1 MKFLTYCMVAIALF
15 SNSSY
20 AADNAEI
27 PIEDF
32 FSDVAYSDV
41 AISPTGKYFAIKSTK
56 GVSDSILIFDR
67 QNKQVAANF
76 TFGEQQE
83 FSGITWVNDERFI
96 FRGQRV
102 EGYLDGSSSR
112 ASWYAA
118 NADGSNRREIFKTER
133 STMQLVHLLPEDPD
147 HVLVSKYHFADGYKA
162 KVHRLNI
169 NDGRTY
175 YVADQPSDVNAVLA
189 DNTGTLRAAYG
200 FETDDDMLTQVFQ
213 LYYKPLDEE
222 EWKPLAID
230 GYSPGDRVSFI
241 GFAADNRRAFLI
253 GNFETKTSAVYELDT
268 KTGELTMVAHD
279 PVSDVSG
286 YSEDLKNQL
295 IAVEF
300 APDKY
305 KRVYVDDTKS
315 AKLLQS
321 LEQAFPGQQVF
332 LRNGTGDGKYAVVR
346 VRSDKNPGEFY
357 LFDTETL
364 QASYIASSRPRLN
377 ANELAEMR
385 PFSFTASDGVELHG
399 YLTVPKPDRFG
410 RTPPLVVEVHGGPM
424 GIRDYWG
431 FSGSNQFLANRGIA
445 VLQVNFRG
453 SGGYGQEFMEGG
465 YGQWGKRMQQDL
477 YDATQWAIEQGHA
490 AEDRICIS
498 GGSYGAYAAMLA
510 LTQKPDMYQCAVT
523 LGGVYS
529 LPLLRSTTDSA
540 GNERA
545 RRSFDRQMGD
555 DMKTLEAVS
564 PVFFADQITKPI
576 LLIHGRNDVRT
587 PFSQYEVMLEALKR
601 HDKNVETWVHD
612 GGHSVYTQEERFVEN
627 QKILDFLSRHLAL
640 R

>member
-1 MKFLTYCMVAIALF
+1 MIAFALF
-15 SNSSY
+15 AISSH
-20 AADNAEI
+20 AATNAEI

-41 AISPTGKYFAIKSTK
+41 AISPSGKYFAIKSTT
-56 GVSDSILIFDR
+56 GISDSILIFDR
-67 QNKQVAANF
+67 QNKQVTANF

-83 FSGITWVNDERFI
+83 FSQIAWVNDERFI

-118 NADGSNRREIFKTER
+118 NADGSNRRELFRTDR
-133 STMQLVHLLPEDPD
+133 SAMDLTHLLPDDPD
-147 HVLVSKYHFADGYKA
+147 HILVSKYHFADGYKA

-175 YVADQPSDVNAVLA
+175 FVADQPNDVNEVLA

-200 FETDDDMLTQVFQ
+200 FETKDDGITQEFK
-213 LYYKPLDEE
+213 LYYKPLEQDE
-222 EWKPLAID
+222 WQPLTID
-230 GYSPGDRVSFI
+230 GYNPGDRVSFI

-268 KTGELTMVAHD
+268 KTGELSMVAHD
-279 PVSDVSG
+279 PVSDVNG
-286 YSEDLKNQL
+286 YAIDLKGQV
-295 IAVEF
+295 ISVTF
-300 APDKY
+300 APGKF
-305 KRVYVDDTKS
+305 KRTFVDDTKS
-315 AKLLQS
+315 AQLLMS
-321 LEQAFPGQQVF
+321 LEQAFPNQQVF
-332 LRNGTGDGKYAVVR
+332 LRNGTADGKYAVVR

-377 ANELAEMR
+377 MNELAEMR
-385 PFSFTASDGVELHG
+385 PFSFTTSDDVELHG
-399 YLTVPKPDRFG
+399 YLTVPAPDRFG

-424 GIRDYWG
+424 GVRDYWG
-431 FSGSNQFLANRGIA
+431 FNSTNQFLANRGIA

-453 SGGYGQEFMEGG
+453 SGGYGQEFMESG
-465 YGQWGKRMQQDL
+465 YGQWGKRMQQDV
-477 YDATQWAIEQGHA
+477 YEATQWAIDQGHA
-490 AEDRICIS
+490 AKDRICIS
-498 GGSYGAYAAMLA
+498 GASYGAYSAMLA
-510 LTQKPDMYQCAVT
+510 LTQKPDMYQCAVAI
-523 LGGVYS
+523 GGVYS

-540 GNERA
+540 GSQRA
-545 RRSFDRQMGD
+545 RKYFDRQMGA
-555 DMKTLEAVS
+555 DMKALEAVS

-587 PFSQYEVMLEALKR
+587 PFSQYEVMLKALNE
-601 HDKNVETWVHD
+601 HDKSVETWVHN

-627 QKILDFLSRHLAL
+627 QMILDFLSRHLAL

>member
-1 MKFLTYCMVAIALF
+1 MKFLTSCMIVFALF
-15 SNSSY
+15 TNTAN
-20 AADNAEI
+20 AASPAEI

-56 GVSDSILIFDR
+56 GISDSILIFDR
-67 QNKQVAANF
+67 ENKQVTANF
-76 TFGEQQE
+76 TFGELQE
-83 FSGITWVNDERFI
+83 FSQIAWVNNERII
-96 FRGQRV
+96 FRGHKV

-118 NADGSNRREIFKTER
+118 NADGSNRRELFRSER
-133 STMQLVHLLPEDPD
+133 SVMDLTHLLPDDPD
-147 HVLVSKYHFADGYKA
+147 HILVSKYHFADGFKA

-175 YVADQPSDVNAVLA
+175 FVADQPNEVNQVLA

-200 FETDDDMLTQVFQ
+200 FETQDDGLTQEFF
-213 LYYKPLDEE
+213 LYYKPLGEE
-222 EWKPLAID
+222 SWKPLSID
-230 GYSPGDRVSFI
+230 GYKAGDRVNFI

-253 GNFETKTSAVYELDT
+253 GNFETETSAVYELDT
-268 KTGELTMVAHD
+268 KTGELSMITHD
-279 PVSDVSG
+279 SISDVSG
-286 YSEDLKNQL
+286 YETDLDDQV
-295 IAVEF
+295 IAVTF
-300 APDKY
+300 APGKY
-305 KRVYVDDTKS
+305 KRIYVDDTTS
-315 AKLLQS
+315 AKLLKS
-321 LEQAFPGQQVF
+321 LEQAFPDQQVF
-332 LRNGTGDGKYAVVR
+332 LRNGTADGKYAVVR

-357 LFDTETL
+357 LFNTETL

-377 ANELAEMR
+377 TSEMAEMR

-431 FSGSNQFLANRGIA
+431 FNSSNQFLASRGIA

-453 SGGYGQEFMEGG
+453 SGGYGQAFMESG
-465 YGQWGKRMQQDL
+465 YGQWGKRMQQDV

-490 AEDRICIS
+490 AKDRICIS

-510 LTQKPDMYQCAVT
+510 LTQKPDMYQCAVAI
-523 LGGVYS
+523 GGVYS
-529 LPLLRSTTDSA
+529 LPLLRATTDSA
-540 GNERA
+540 GNEQA
-545 RRSFDRQMGD
+545 RKSFDRQMGA
-555 DMKTLEAVS
+555 DMRALEAVS

-587 PFSQYEVMLEALKR
+587 PFSQYEVMLEALNK
-601 HDKNVETWVHD
+601 HDKSVETWVHD
-612 GGHSVYTQEERFVEN
+612 GGHSVYSQEERFIEN